1 MPCNTRNADHRPQ
14 PIDRPAHH
22 DRSRRARSQEP
33 VAQQERDD
41 LALRVYVAGGGC
53 SGLQYG
59 MALDENIE
67 PGDETFDSQRRH
79 AASWTATSLRY
90 LTGSVVDYITTDMGG
105 GFKIE
110 NPNAIK
116 SCGCG
121 SSFSA
126 GEDERR
132 RPGHQRR
139 RRLRLLRLPLVTQ
152 AQRRAGGA
160 CPSRLFVFGACHA
173 RRHLTKLLDR
183 RSARVRLGQRQVHST
198 D

>member
-1 MPCNTRNADHRPQ
+1 MPATLEQ
-14 PIDRPAHH
+14 PIETAINLPISMTEAAANEV
-22 DRSRRARSQEP
+22 RSL

-67 PGDETFDSQRRH
+67 PGDEVFEVSGVRCVVDS
-79 AASWTATSLRY
+79 TSLRY
-90 LTGSVVDYITTDMGG
+90 LSGSVVDYITTEMGG

-110 NPNAIK
+110 NPNATK

-126 GEDERR
+126 GEEGAEGLD
-132 RPGHQRR
+132 
-139 RRLRLLRLPLVTQ
+139 TS
-152 AQRRAGGA
+152 AGGG
-160 CPSRLFVFGACHA
+160 CGSCGCH
-173 RRHLTKLLDR
+173 
-183 RSARVRLGQRQVHST
+183 
-198 D
+198 